1 MAYVTTTVSGT
12 PSDSFQL
19 DRDEMRIGR
28 HPECDIVVDA
38 GAVSR
43 YHAKLLGRDKT
54 WTIEDLGSRNGTFVN
69 GQLLTR
75 AHKLVPGDRIRISE
89 VELVYH
95 ERDPESAVEGTVP
108 EFARGTNQMSFDGS
122 NFGIQMVDD
131 GDAQVVSSSKV
142 EFRSSDDGLK
152 MTATPE
158 AKLAA
163 LIAINRNLTGAI
175 SLDAVLPKVL
185 TGLFE
190 VFPSADRGFV
200 VMETPD
206 GTLVP
211 RWVKTRKKA
220 DETETVR
227 ISRTIIRKTMESS
240 ETILSLDAMDDSR
253 FDSSESIADFS
264 IRSMM
269 CAPLHDGDGNSI
281 GALQIDSTQGRGQF
295 RDEDIDLLTGVAAQA
310 SVVINNARL
319 HEQSLRQK
327 EVEVDLKLATEVQQ
341 AFLPST
347 SPDVPTFRLESFYQ
361 AANHIG
367 GDYFDYVE
375 LPEGRYGVVVADVV
389 GHGVAAA
396 MYMAKLAA
404 ETRFCLASEPDLAK
418 AVERLNDSMSRLG
431 VERFVTY
438 LLVVIDPHSD
448 EISIVNAG
456 HMPPI
461 VRRAGDG
468 TIEEPGEEES
478 GLPIAIDEGMSY
490 EVTTCR
496 FEEGDLAVLYTD
508 GVNEAMDEND
518 EEWGTDPLREIVRK
532 TIALPGTEESA
543 AEIVKER
550 IVQDAYKHIGNAD
563 QFDDMCLVVIE
574 RTEAKLRRSSS
585 NETVDVDFDKTR
597 SNLSSLSDTHEIE
610 ESDEA
615 NDILE

>member
-1 MAYVTTTVSGT
+1 MAHVTTSINGT
-12 PSDSFQL
+12 PSDQFEL
-19 DRDEMRIGR
+19 DRKEMRIGR
-28 HPECDIVVDA
+28 HPDCDIVVDA

-43 YHAKLLGRDKT
+43 YHAKLVQST
-54 WTIEDLGSRNGTFVN
+54 TQWTVEDLGSRNGTFVN

-75 AHKLVPGDRIRISE
+75 PHTLAEGDRIRISE
-89 VELVYH
+89 VELVFH
-95 ERDPESAVEGTVP
+95 SDQVP
-108 EFARGTNQMSFDGS
+108 EFARAANEMTFDGS
-122 NFGIQMVDD
+122 HFGIQMVDESD
-131 GDAQVVSSSKV
+131 SGTASNSKI

-163 LIAINRNLTGAI
+163 LVAINRNLTGAI
-175 SLDAVLPKVL
+175 AIDDVLPKVL
-185 TGLFE
+185 SSLFE

-200 VMETPD
+200 VMESAD
-206 GTLVP
+206 GSLVP
-211 RWVKTRKKA
+211 RWVKTRKQV

-227 ISRTIIRKTMESS
+227 ISRTIIRKTMESG

-269 CAPLHDGDGNSI
+269 CAPLHDGDGNAI

-295 RDEDIDLLTGVAAQA
+295 RDDDIDLLTGVAAQA

-341 AFLPST
+341 AFLPAV
-347 SPDVPTFRLESFYQ
+347 PPVVPTYRLESFYQ

-375 LPEGRYGVVVADVV
+375 LPDGRVGVVVADVV

-404 ETRFCLASEPDLAK
+404 ETKFCLASEPDLAK
-418 AVERLNDSMSRLG
+418 AIERLNDLMSRLG

-438 LLVVIDPHSD
+438 LLVVIDPNSNL
-448 EISIVNAG
+448 ISIVNAG

-461 VRRAGDG
+461 VRRASDG
-468 TIEEPGEEES
+468 SLIEPGEEES
-478 GLPIAIDEGMSY
+478 GLPIAIDEGMEY
-490 EVTTCR
+490 EVTTCP
-496 FEEGDLAVLYTD
+496 FHEGDLAVLYTD
-508 GVNEAMDEND
+508 GINEAMDAND
-518 EEWGTDPLREIVRK
+518 EEWGIEPLRKIIQN
-532 TIALPGTEESA
+532 TIALPGTGDIA
-543 AEIVKER
+543 ATIVKEK
-550 IVQDAYKHIGNAD
+550 IVKEAYAHIGDAD
-563 QFDDMCLVVIE
+563 QFDDMCMVIIE
-574 RTEAKLRRSSS
+574 RTHSVDEPTAAI
-585 NETVDVDFDKTR
+585 NETVDVDNDKTADDV
-597 SNLSSLSDTHEIE
+597 SELSDTFDITE
-610 ESDEA
+610 EKKL
-615 NDILE
+615 NDTI

>member
-1 MAYVTTTVSGT
+1 MAHVTTSINGT
-12 PSDSFQL
+12 PSDQFEL
-19 DRDEMRIGR
+19 DRNEMRIGR

-43 YHAKLLGRDKT
+43 FHAKLVRVASA
-54 WTIEDLGSRNGTFVN
+54 WTVEDLGSRNGTFVN

-75 AHKLVPGDRIRISE
+75 PHTLGEGDRIRISE
-89 VELVYH
+89 VELVFH
-95 ERDPESAVEGTVP
+95 QEAVP
-108 EFARGTNQMSFDGS
+108 EFARNANEMTFDGS

-131 GDAQVVSSSKV
+131 DDSHTATKSKI

-152 MTATPE
+152 MTATAE

-163 LIAINRNLTGAI
+163 LVAINRNLTGAI
-175 SLDAVLPKVL
+175 SIDEVLPKVL
-185 TGLFE
+185 NSLFE

-200 VMETPD
+200 VMESPD
-206 GTLVP
+206 GTLLP
-211 RWVKTRKKA
+211 RWVKTRKHA

-227 ISRTIIRKTMESS
+227 ISRTIIRKTMESG

-269 CAPLHDGDGNSI
+269 CAPLHNGDGTAI

-341 AFLPST
+341 AFLPSI
-347 SPDVPTFRLESFYQ
+347 PPVVPTYRLESYYQ

-375 LPEGRYGVVVADVV
+375 LPEGRIGVVVADVV

-404 ETRFCLASEPDLAK
+404 ETRFCLASEPNLAR
-418 AVERLNDSMSRLG
+418 AIERLNDSMSKLG
-431 VERFVTY
+431 VERFVTF
-438 LLVVIDPHSD
+438 LLVVIDPNSNQ
-448 EISIVNAG
+448 ISIVNAG

-461 VRRAGDG
+461 IRRAVDG
-468 TIEEPGEEES
+468 SIVEPGEEDS
-478 GLPIAIDEGMSY
+478 GLPIAIDEGMEYS
-490 EVTTCR
+490 VTTCS
-496 FEEGDLAVLYTD
+496 FHEGDLAVLYTD
-508 GVNEAMDEND
+508 GVNEAMDADD
-518 EEWGTDPLREIVRK
+518 EEWGIEPLRAIIRNTIVMPGVDD
-532 TIALPGTEESA
+532 IAASV
-543 AEIVKER
+543 VKKR
-550 IVQDAYKHIGNAD
+550 IIDDVYKHIGEAD
-563 QFDDMCLVVIE
+563 QFDDMCMVVIE
-574 RTEAKLRRSSS
+574 RTESVDEPANIDQTVTDDNDQTGSDIEPL
-585 NETVDVDFDKTR
+585 NDTVDI
-597 SNLSSLSDTHEIE
+597 L
-610 ESDEA
+610 DEKKA
-615 NDILE
+615 KS

>member
-1 MAYVTTTVSGT
+1 MAHVTTSINGT
-12 PSDSFQL
+12 PSNQFEL

-43 YHAKLLGRDKT
+43 FHAKLVQSASQ
-54 WTIEDLGSRNGTFVN
+54 WSVEDLGSRNGTFVN

-75 AHKLVPGDRIRISE
+75 PHTLAEGDRIRISE
-89 VELVYH
+89 VELVFH
-95 ERDPESAVEGTVP
+95 GDQVP
-108 EFARGTNQMSFDGS
+108 EFARGTSEMTFDGS
-122 NFGIQMVDD
+122 NFGIQMIDESET
-131 GDAQVVSSSKV
+131 ASNSNSKI

-163 LIAINRNLTGAI
+163 LVAINRNLTGAI
-175 SLDAVLPKVL
+175 AIDDVLPKVL
-185 TGLFE
+185 ASLFE

-200 VMETPD
+200 VMETAD
-206 GTLVP
+206 GALVP
-211 RWVKTRKKA
+211 RWVKTRKQV

-227 ISRTIIRKTMESS
+227 ISRTIIRKTMESG

-269 CAPLHDGDGNSI
+269 CAPLHDGDGNPI

-295 RDEDIDLLTGVAAQA
+295 RDDDIDLLTGVAAQA

-347 SPDVPTFRLESFYQ
+347 PPVVPTYRLESFYQ

-375 LPEGRYGVVVADVV
+375 LPNGRVGVVVADVV

-404 ETRFCLASEPDLAK
+404 ETKFCLASEPDLARAIEK
-418 AVERLNDSMSRLG
+418 LNDSMSRLG

-438 LLVVIDPHSD
+438 LLVVIDPNSNL
-448 EISIVNAG
+448 ISIVNAG

-461 VRRAGDG
+461 VRRAIDG
-468 TIEEPGEEES
+468 SLIEPGEEES
-478 GLPIAIDEGMSY
+478 GLPIAIDEGMEY
-490 EVTTCR
+490 EMTTCP
-496 FEEGDLAVLYTD
+496 FHEGDLAVLYTD
-508 GVNEAMDEND
+508 GVNEAMDADD
-518 EEWGTDPLREIVRK
+518 EEWGIEPLRQIVQN
-532 TIALPGTEESA
+532 TIAIPGTGDVA
-543 AEIVKER
+543 ASIVKQKIVKE
-550 IVQDAYKHIGNAD
+550 VYAHIGKAD
-563 QFDDMCLVVIE
+563 QFDDMCMVIIE
-574 RTEAKLRRSSS
+574 RTDSVDEPSTGVS
-585 NETVDVDFDKTR
+585 ETVDVDSDKTAADVGE
-597 SNLSSLSDTHEIE
+597 LSDEFDIK
-610 ESDEA
+610 DERRL
-615 NDILE
+615 NDTI

>member
-1 MAYVTTTVSGT
+1 MAHVTTSINGT
-12 PSDSFQL
+12 PSDQFEL

-43 YHAKLLGRDKT
+43 YHAKLIQSSSQ
-54 WTIEDLGSRNGTFVN
+54 WSVEDLGSRNGTFVN

-75 AHKLVPGDRIRISE
+75 AHTLAQGDRIRISE
-89 VELVYH
+89 VELVFH
-95 ERDPESAVEGTVP
+95 GDQVP
-108 EFARGTNQMSFDGS
+108 EFARGTSEMTFDGS
-122 NFGIQMVDD
+122 NFGIQMVDESD
-131 GDAQVVSSSKV
+131 TGTASNSKI

-163 LIAINRNLTGAI
+163 LVAINRNLTGAI
-175 SLDAVLPKVL
+175 AIDDVLPKVL
-185 TGLFE
+185 ASLFE

-206 GTLVP
+206 GALVP
-211 RWVKTRKKA
+211 RWVQTRKQV

-227 ISRTIIRKTMESS
+227 ISRTIIRKTMESG

-269 CAPLHDGDGNSI
+269 CAPLHDGDGKPI

-295 RDEDIDLLTGVAAQA
+295 RDDDIDLLTGVAAQA

-341 AFLPST
+341 AFLPSI
-347 SPDVPTFRLESFYQ
+347 PPAVPTYRLESFYQ

-375 LPEGRYGVVVADVV
+375 LPDGRVGVVVADVV

-404 ETRFCLASEPDLAK
+404 ETKFCLASEPDLARAIEK
-418 AVERLNDSMSRLG
+418 LNDLMSRLG

-438 LLVVIDPHSD
+438 LLVVIDPNSNL
-448 EISIVNAG
+448 ISIVNAG

-461 VRRAGDG
+461 VRRAIDG
-468 TIEEPGEEES
+468 SLIEPGEEES
-478 GLPIAIDEGMSY
+478 GLPIAIDEGMEY
-490 EVTTCR
+490 ELTTCP
-496 FEEGDLAVLYTD
+496 FHEGDLAVLYTD
-508 GVNEAMDEND
+508 GVNEAMDADD
-518 EEWGTDPLREIVRK
+518 EEWGIEPLREIVQN
-532 TIALPGTEESA
+532 TIALPGTDDVA
-543 AEIVKER
+543 ALIVKQKIIKE
-550 IVQDAYKHIGNAD
+550 VYEHIGDAD
-563 QFDDMCLVVIE
+563 QFDDMCMVIIE
-574 RTEAKLRRSSS
+574 RTDSVDEPPTDLS
-585 NETVDVDFDKTR
+585 ETVDVDNDKTAPDVTD
-597 SNLSSLSDTHEIE
+597 LSDNFNIK
-610 ESDEA
+610 DEQKL
-615 NDILE
+615 NDTI

>member
-1 MAYVTTTVSGT
+1 MAHVTTSINGT
-12 PSDSFQL
+12 PSDQFEL

-43 YHAKLLGRDKT
+43 YHAKLVRAAKD
-54 WTIEDLGSRNGTFVN
+54 WTIEDLGSRNGTFLN
-69 GQLLTR
+69 GQLLSR
-75 AHKLVPGDRIRISE
+75 PHVLSQGDRIRISE
-89 VELVYH
+89 VELVFH
-95 ERDPESAVEGTVP
+95 DDQVP
-108 EFARGTNQMSFDGS
+108 EFARGTSAMTFDGS
-122 NFGIQMVDD
+122 NFGIQMVDETD
-131 GDAQVVSSSKV
+131 SSASGLSKV

-163 LIAINRNLTGAI
+163 LLAINRNLTGAI
-175 SLDAVLPKVL
+175 SIDEVLPKVL
-185 TGLFE
+185 GSLFE

-200 VMETPD
+200 VMESSE
-206 GTLVP
+206 GALIP
-211 RWVKTRKKA
+211 RWVKTRNKL

-227 ISRTIIRKTMESS
+227 ISRTIIRKTMETG

-269 CAPLHDGDGNSI
+269 CAPLHDGDGKAI

-341 AFLPST
+341 AFLPS
-347 SPDVPTFRLESFYQ
+347 VPPEVPSFRLESFYQ

-375 LPEGRYGVVVADVV
+375 LPDGRVGVVVADVV

-418 AVERLNDSMSRLG
+418 AIERLNDSMSRLG

-438 LLVVIDPHSD
+438 LLVVIDPNSNFV
-448 EISIVNAG
+448 SIVNAG
-456 HMPPI
+456 HMAPI
-461 VRRAGDG
+461 IRRAADG
-468 TIEEPGEEES
+468 TIVEPGEEES
-478 GLPIAIDEGMSY
+478 GLPIAIDEGMEY
-490 EVTTCR
+490 QVTMCE
-496 FEEGDLAVLYTD
+496 FLEGDVAVLYTD
-508 GVNEAMDEND
+508 GVNEAMDADD
-518 EEWGTDPLREIVRK
+518 EEWGTEPLRDIIRH
-532 TIALPGTEESA
+532 TIAMPGTGEVA
-543 AEIVKER
+543 ATLVKQR
-550 IVQDAYKHIGNAD
+550 IVEDVFKHIGKAD
-563 QFDDMCLVVIE
+563 QFDDMCMVVIE
-574 RTEAKLRRSSS
+574 RTESLAATPGL
-585 NETVDVDFDKTR
+585 NETVG
-597 SNLSSLSDTHEIE
+597 SDTDQTTDAIDPVETDSALPE
-610 ESDEA
+610 KRNL
-615 NDILE
+615 NDTI